1 MGQVV
6 GGVPTDLGDDLARK
20 QRLDESDMITIFLIA
35 PLATI
40 RNHTDLHE
48 VLAYRGTY
56 RSVQI
61 VFSHGPVKL
70 CWGCF
75 GWFVGLGFVL
85 FRAGNA
91 FGLCCCN

>member
-1 MGQVV
+1 MLV
-6 GGVPTDLGDDLARK
+6 GGVPMDRRGYHVRK
-20 QRLDESDMITIFLIA
+20 QRPDEFDMVTIFIIA

-40 RNHTDLHE
+40 RNYIDLHE

-91 FGLCCCN
+91 FWILLLQ